1 VVSEKICILT
11 IKTALKRE
19 VQMNNRKKTIS
30 ELVEELE
37 LLETELSK
45 SAAEKTK
52 LQQTIQQLKAI
63 IKQLSSDRIK
73 EKNVGEMQRRY
84 EFIANNSREFM
95 TLINRNYIYE
105 AANDSYCLAHGKKRE
120 EIIGKT
126 VVSLWG
132 EEVFYGTIKRH
143 LDLCFSG
150 KEVNYEEW
158 FSFPALGGRCFDV
171 RYYPYYDKEATVTH
185 TVVVTHDITQRKIAE
200 EELKK
205 HKEQLSE
212 MVKTRTIELE
222 KSNLQLQTE
231 ILERKQ
237 LEEKKEKLI
246 ADLKE
251 ALSNVKRLRGLIPIC
266 ANCKKIRDDKGYWE
280 EVESYL
286 HDHSEVEFT
295 HGLCPECISALYP
308 DYHKNQN
315 FASNNPEQTETP
327 IRNESTA
334 SPDKKYK
341 SPTDDPKKY

>member
-1 VVSEKICILT
+1 
-11 IKTALKRE
+11 
-19 VQMNNRKKTIS
+19 MNNRKKTTS

-37 LLETELSK
+37 QLETELSK
-45 SAAEKTK
+45 SAIEKTK
-52 LQQTIQQLKAI
+52 LQQTIQKLKAI

-73 EKNVGEMQRRY
+73 DKNVEEMRRRY
-84 EFIANNSREFM
+84 EFIANNAKEFM
-95 TLINRNYIYE
+95 TLINRDYVYE

-132 EEVFYGTIKRH
+132 EEVFYGTIKRN
-143 LDLCFSG
+143 LDICFSG

-158 FSFPALGGRCFDV
+158 FSFPALGRHCFNV

-185 TVVVTHDITQRKIAE
+185 TVVVTHDITQRKLAE

-246 ADLKE
+246 FDLKE
-251 ALSNVKRLRGLIPIC
+251 ALSNVKRLRGLVPIC

-286 HDHSEVEFT
+286 RDHSEVEFT
-295 HGLCPECISALYP
+295 HGLCPECILALYP
-308 DYHKNQN
+308 EYHKNRN
-315 FASNNPEQTETP
+315 STSNVPKQPDTP
-327 IRNESTA
+327 TRNEPAS
-334 SPDKKYK
+334 SPDKKPI
-341 SPTDDPKKY
+341 SPKKDPKNNENSDQGEEPNESTTCS

>member
-1 VVSEKICILT
+1 
-11 IKTALKRE
+11 
-19 VQMNNRKKTIS
+19 
-30 ELVEELE
+30 
-37 LLETELSK
+37 
-45 SAAEKTK
+45 
-52 LQQTIQQLKAI
+52 
-63 IKQLSSDRIK
+63 
-73 EKNVGEMQRRY
+73 
-84 EFIANNSREFM
+84 M
-95 TLINRNYIYE
+95 TLINRDYIYE

-132 EEVFYGTIKRH
+132 EEVFYGTIKRN
-143 LDLCFSG
+143 LNICFSG

-158 FSFPALGGRCFDV
+158 FNFPALGKHCFDV

-185 TVVVTHDITQRKIAE
+185 TVVVTHDITQRKLAE
-200 EELKK
+200 DELKK

-212 MVKTRTIELE
+212 MVRTRTIELE

-246 ADLKE
+246 VDLKE

-286 HDHSEVEFT
+286 RDHSDVEFT
-295 HGLCPECISALYP
+295 HGLCPECISLLYP
-308 DYHKNQN
+308 EYHKNQN
-315 FASNNPEQTETP
+315 STSNNPEQTATLTRSEP
-327 IRNESTA
+327 A
-334 SPDKKYK
+334 LSPDKKYK
-341 SPTDDPKKY
+341 SPKNDPTNIKNSVQGEEPNESTTCS

>member
-1 VVSEKICILT
+1 
-11 IKTALKRE
+11 
-19 VQMNNRKKTIS
+19 MNNKKKTIS
-30 ELVEELE
+30 ELIEELE
-37 LLETELSK
+37 LLKTELSK
-45 SAAEKTK
+45 SATEKTK

-132 EEVFYGTIKRH
+132 EEVFYGTIKRY
-143 LDLCFSG
+143 LDICFSG

-158 FSFPALGGRCFDV
+158 FSFPALGRHCFDV

-315 FASNNPEQTETP
+315 SASNNPEQTETP
-327 IRNESTA
+327 TRNESTA

-341 SPTDDPKKY
+341 SSNDDLKNIKNFDQGE